1 MFFMTFMTDSSGTD
15 GLEYLIY
22 RLFTTFL
29 SNSVGRNPG
38 PPWILCELVRLAE
51 PIVNHPQGRLTA
63 HLLPLRCTSAVR
75 RGTMGKSGCSHSFC
89 RATACNDKVLSC
101 PRLSSLIDPYM
112 RFIHKVHRLSS
123 SFITS
128 PYREHGA
135 SATLELQTVPSSR
148 AWTTTT
154 EGTTAFACP
163 CAIGASLPRTYI
175 LTHTRIHLSPPPS
188 AHALLLSISSHYL
201 PPYFTDL

>member
-101 PRLSSLIDPYM
+101 PPPLCECLLLWLCIHCSL
-112 RFIHKVHRLSS
+112 
-123 SFITS
+123 
-128 PYREHGA
+128 
-135 SATLELQTVPSSR
+135 TV
-148 AWTTTT
+148 
-154 EGTTAFACP
+154 
-163 CAIGASLPRTYI
+163 SLPLPLA
-175 LTHTRIHLSPPPS
+175 LTENMVPLQHWN
-188 AHALLLSISSHYL
+188 
-201 PPYFTDL
+201 

>member
-22 RLFTTFL
+22 RLFTIFL

-51 PIVNHPQGRLTA
+51 PIEPTEPPPRYTPFATA
-63 HLLPLRCTSAVR
+63 LHFSCASWH
-75 RGTMGKSGCSHSFC
+75 MGKGCSHSFC

-101 PRLSSLIDPYM
+101 PRLSSLIDPCI

-123 SFITS
+123 FIPS
-128 PYREHGA
+128 PHREYGA
-135 SATLELQTVPSSR
+135 SATLERMTAPSSR
-148 AWTTTT
+148 TWTTTT